1 MKINIY
7 HRKQRWKL
15 WLALFA
21 AVIVATTLWYSGNL
35 VKNISQDER
44 AKATLWAEAVKR
56 RAKLMQETSQLFS
69 MIEDDERKNANIWAQ
84 AMLNIVE
91 SESEDLTFYASVLE
105 ANTTIPVIVTYQNGE
120 IWTYR
125 NLESE
130 KPDSAALVLELN
142 KMKENREPI
151 KLVNRQFGET
161 IVYYLYYDDSKIYKK
176 IQNIMKDLID
186 SFISETVINSASVPV
201 IYTDSTKTQILA
213 IGNLDT
219 EYTHSKPDSVLIAE
233 MSIDNEPIEIEI
245 SKGVKN
251 YIFYKNSNL
260 VNQLRY
266 FPFVQLTIIGFFLI
280 VSYLLFSTARRS
292 EQNMVWAGMSKET
305 AHQLGT
311 PLSSLSGWLEI
322 LKANGVEESI
332 TDEIQNDLTR
342 LETIADR
349 FSKVGSVP
357 EIKAEAFNEA
367 LQKGIDYM
375 KVRTGKGIVYETIF
389 NTNDDLQIHLNLSL
403 FNWVIEN
410 LIRNAADAME
420 GSGKITVET
429 GDLGKQ
435 VFIDITDTGKGLSKS
450 KRKQIFQPGYTTK
463 KRGWGLGLS
472 LVKRIIENY
481 HKGKVFVKWSEP
493 GVGVTFRIILR
504 K

>member
-1 MKINIY
+1 MKFNIY
-7 HRKQRWKL
+7 HKKQKWKL

-21 AVIVATTLWYSGNL
+21 AVIIATTLWYTGNL

-56 RAKLMQETSQLFS
+56 RAKLMQETGQLFS
-69 MIEDDERKNANIWAQ
+69 MIEEDERKNANIWAQ

-105 ANTTIPVIVTYQNGE
+105 SNNTIPVIVTYESGE

-130 KPDSAALVLELN
+130 KPDSLTLQKELEQ
-142 KMKENREPI
+142 MKKNRESI
-151 KLVNRQFGET
+151 KLVNRQFGER
-161 IVYYLYYDDSKIYKK
+161 IAYNLYYDDSKIYKK
-176 IQNIMKDLID
+176 IQNIMNDLIE

-201 IYTDSTKTQILA
+201 LYTDSTRSKILA
-213 IGNLDT
+213 IGNVKDEELLGK
-219 EYTHSKPDSVLIAE
+219 SDSAIIAAL
-233 MSIDNEPIEIEI
+233 SVDNEPIEIEI

-260 VNQLRY
+260 VNQLRF
-266 FPFVQLTIIGFFLI
+266 FPVVQLTIIGFFLI

-322 LKANGVEESI
+322 LKSNGVEKSI

-342 LETIADR
+342 LGIIADR
-349 FSKVGSVP
+349 FSKVGSIP
-357 EIKAEAFNEA
+357 EIKAENFNKA
-367 LQKGIDYM
+367 LLDGIEYM
-375 KVRTGKGIVYETIF
+375 KVRTGKGILYNIDFQTE
-389 NTNDDLQIHLNLSL
+389 NTLLVPLNVSL

-410 LIRNAADAME
+410 IIRNAADAME
-420 GSGKITVET
+420 GKGTIRIET
-429 GDLGKQ
+429 GDLGKNI
-435 VFIDITDTGKGLSKS
+435 FIDISDTGKGLSKS
-450 KRKQIFQPGYTTK
+450 QRKQIFQPGYTTK

-481 HKGKVFVKWSEP
+481 HNGKVFVKASEP
-493 GVGVTFRIILR
+493 GMGVTFRIILR

>member
-1 MKINIY
+1 MKFNIY
-7 HRKQRWKL
+7 HKKQKWKL

-21 AVIVATTLWYSGNL
+21 AVIIATTLWYTGNL

-56 RAKLMQETSQLFS
+56 RAKLMQETGQLFS
-69 MIEDDERKNANIWAQ
+69 MIEEDERKNANIWAQ

-105 ANTTIPVIVTYQNGE
+105 SNNTIPVIVTYESGE

-130 KPDSAALVLELN
+130 KPDSLTLQKELEQ
-142 KMKENREPI
+142 MKKNRESI
-151 KLVNRQFGET
+151 KLVNRQFGER
-161 IVYYLYYDDSKIYKK
+161 IAYNLYYDDSKIYKK
-176 IQNIMKDLID
+176 IQNIMNDLIE

-201 IYTDSTKTQILA
+201 LYTDSTRSKILA
-213 IGNLDT
+213 IGNVKDEELLGK
-219 EYTHSKPDSVLIAE
+219 SDSAIIAAL
-233 MSIDNEPIEIEI
+233 SVDNEPIEIEI

-260 VNQLRY
+260 VNQLRF
-266 FPFVQLTIIGFFLI
+266 FPVVQLTIIGFFLI

-322 LKANGVEESI
+322 LKSNGVEKSI

-342 LETIADR
+342 LGTIADR
-349 FSKVGSVP
+349 FSKVGSIP
-357 EIKAEAFNEA
+357 EIKAENFNKA
-367 LQKGIDYM
+367 LLDGIEYM
-375 KVRTGKGIVYETIF
+375 KVRTGKGILYNIDFQTE
-389 NTNDDLQIHLNLSL
+389 NTLLVPLNVSL

-410 LIRNAADAME
+410 IIRNAADAME
-420 GSGKITVET
+420 GKGTIRIET
-429 GDLGKQ
+429 GDLGKNI
-435 VFIDITDTGKGLSKS
+435 FIDISDTGKGLSKS
-450 KRKQIFQPGYTTK
+450 QRKQIFQPGYTTK

-481 HKGKVFVKWSEP
+481 HNGKVFVKASEP
-493 GVGVTFRIILR
+493 GMGVTFRIILR

>member
-1 MKINIY
+1 MI
-7 HRKQRWKL
+7 
-15 WLALFA
+15 A
-21 AVIVATTLWYSGNL
+21 TLWYSGNL
-35 VKNISQDER
+35 VKNISRDER

-56 RAKLMQETSQLFS
+56 RAKLMQETSQLFY
-69 MIEDDERKNANIWAQ
+69 MIEEDERKNANIWAQ

-91 SESEDLTFYASVLE
+91 SETEDLTFYASVLE
-105 ANTTIPVIVTYQNGE
+105 ANNTIPVIVTYENGE

-130 KPDSAALVLELN
+130 KPDSLQLVSELE
-142 KMKENREPI
+142 KIKKNRDPI
-151 KLVNRQFGET
+151 QLVNRQFGEK
-161 IVYYLYYDDSKIYKK
+161 IIYNLYYDDSKIYKK

-201 IYTDSTKTQILA
+201 IYTDSTKKLVLA
-213 IGNLDT
+213 MGNLDT
-219 EYTHSKPDSVLIAE
+219 DIYKNWTDSAIIYDL
-233 MSIDNEPIEIEI
+233 SLDNEPIEIEI

-260 VNQLRY
+260 VNQLKY

-280 VSYLLFSTARRS
+280 VAYLLFSTARRS

-322 LKANGVEESI
+322 LKSNGVEQSI

-357 EIKAEAFNEA
+357 EIKLAPFNLT
-367 LQKGIDYM
+367 LQEGIDYM
-375 KVRTGKGIVYETIF
+375 KIRTGKGIQYIQ
-389 NTNDDLQIHLNLSL
+389 NTEATSTFEIPLNVSL

-410 LIRNAADAME
+410 IIRNAADAME
-420 GSGKITVET
+420 GKGIIRIET
-429 GDLGKQ
+429 GELNAKQ
-435 VFIDITDTGKGLSKS
+435 IFVDITDTGKGLPKS
-450 KRKQIFQPGYTTK
+450 LRKQIFQPGYTTK

-493 GVGVTFRIILR
+493 GEGTTFRIVL
-504 K
+504 KKQK